1 MCEFFFF
8 FNPHLDVL
16 VLRLDGNLQK
26 LQLMWQTMFVDL
38 KSLMSWQYL
47 MRDIHIIKTWNI
59 SMVTHSD
66 NYISLDLRL
75 DSTSNI

>member
-1 MCEFFFF
+1 MSSF

>member
-1 MCEFFFF
+1 
-8 FNPHLDVL
+8 
-16 VLRLDGNLQK
+16 
-26 LQLMWQTMFVDL
+26 MWQTMFVDL